1 MSLQKCSSKNPAKG
15 KLLVISGPSGVG
27 KTEVALFLRAL
38 DGLYVKSVS
47 ATTRGIRVTEV
58 DGVDYFFVTKDEFET
73 MKTAGEL
80 LETTFYNGNFYGT
93 PKKFVEKVMDE
104 GKVVI
109 LVIDVAGALQIK
121 KMFPEAVLCFLNAE
135 NLEAIERRLRNRRT
149 DSEDAIRNRLAVA
162 SEELKSIDLFD
173 FVVMNRDGEM
183 DKAASEIDSIMRKMV
198 GK

>member
-1 MSLQKCSSKNPAKG
+1 
-15 KLLVISGPSGVG
+15 
-27 KTEVALFLRAL
+27 
-38 DGLYVKSVS
+38 
-47 ATTRGIRVTEV
+47 
-58 DGVDYFFVTKDEFET
+58 
-73 MKTAGEL
+73 
-80 LETTFYNGNFYGT
+80 
-93 PKKFVEKVMDE
+93 
-104 GKVVI
+104 
-109 LVIDVAGALQIK
+109 
-121 KMFPEAVLCFLNAE
+121 LNAE